1 VRSGVNGAYGVA
13 VSSDGSTAF
22 VASEDAFTRC
32 ALDAA
37 APDASAVLTNCKQDL
52 GAGIGASFIA
62 IKAARA
68 VFEDADVQGGLK
80 FCAVVAVV
88 AASTGPPLTLDCAAP
103 TSAKLGHGNLTS
115 VHGVAVTLVYP

>member
-1 VRSGVNGAYGVA
+1 MRSGVNGAYGVA

-80 FCAVVAVV
+80 FCAVVP
-88 AASTGPPLTLDCAAP
+88 ASTGPPLTLDCAAL
-103 TSAKLGHGNLTS
+103 TSAEIGHGNLTS